1 VARLGEARRGWAWL
15 GSSWHGLARQAW
27 QGVARKA
34 VAKPGMAG
42 LARPVEA
49 RRDLA
54 LSAKKHFA
62 LRLCDQYYNVETEA
76 PMMALLGEPKAPS

>member
-1 VARLGEARRGWAWL
+1 VAWPGAARPGKAGR
-15 GSSWHGLARQAW
+15 GLARQAW

-49 RRDLA
+49 RRALA
-54 LSAKKHFA
+54 RPGTASFGAGGA
-62 LRLCDQYYNVETEA
+62 DTWSSPRSVSPA
-76 PMMALLGEPKAPS
+76 PLFEVAT

>member
-1 VARLGEARRGWAWL
+1 MARLGEARRGWAWL
-15 GSSWHGLARQAW
+15 GSSWHGKARQAW

-49 RRDLA
+49 RRALA
-54 LSAKKHFA
+54 RPGTASFGAGGA
-62 LRLCDQYYNVETEA
+62 YTWSSPRSVSPA
-76 PMMALLGEPKAPS
+76 PLFEVAT